1 MVKPRTITST
11 ITSTSAP
18 DAPLYR
24 GFWGKLPAHGDFI
37 GRGLPQ
43 AWIQAWDGW
52 LERGLAWAAQAHGMA
67 RLRRDLADAPTW
79 CCVIRPG
86 CAAGARQTGGPGTWC
101 AVLAPSRD
109 RVGRPFPLTLAEI
122 WPGSGPGSFEAAQ
135 ARLELL
141 LALLPLAE
149 GADAAEHL
157 AAALQDLAG
166 LSSPPPIPAQ
176 APAGTAP
183 APPWPDADRSGLSFW
198 WPSTAAGQATAV
210 QTQAWP
216 ADDAWLA
223 RLLAGR

>member
-1 MVKPRTITST
+1 MVKPD
-11 ITSTSAP
+11 TSAAT
-18 DAPLYR
+18 DGPLYS

-67 RLRRDLADAPTW
+67 RLRRELAQAPTW

-86 CAAGARQTGGPGTWC
+86 GAAGARQAGGPGTWC

-122 WPGSGPGSFEAAQ
+122 WPGRGPGSFEAAQ
-135 ARLELL
+135 VRLDRL

-149 GADAAEHL
+149 GADAAERL
-157 AAALQDLAG
+157 AAALQELARRP
-166 LSSPPPIPAQ
+166 SPPPPSRPPSPAR
-176 APAGTAP
+176 AGAAP
-183 APPWPDADRSGLSFW
+183 APPWPDAEHSGVSCW

-210 QTQAWP
+210 PSRQAWP

-223 RLLAGR
+223 RLLAGP